1 MYFNNLTKNETKI
14 LDQAWSHYC
23 ATVDQYPDLIPVAS
37 TSYRSVNAIA
47 KLFAEASDD
56 FRNIFNDMNK
66 LVEIDKELKARID
79 RETESIHGKF
89 YYGQHDHLFDEL
101 DEVTNLDNDL
111 YS

>member
-1 MYFNNLTKNETKI
+1 MYFNNLTKNETTI
-14 LDQAWSHYC
+14 LDQAFGHYC
-23 ATVDQYPDLIPVAS
+23 LKVDQYPDLIAVNS
-37 TSYRSVNAIA
+37 TSFGSVKTIA
-47 KLFAEASDD
+47 QLYAEISDD
-56 FRNIFNDMNK
+56 FRNIFNDMNR

>member
-1 MYFNNLTKNETKI
+1 MNNLSDNEVVI
-14 LDQAWSHYC
+14 LDQAFGHYC
-23 ATVDQYPDLIPVAS
+23 LKVDQYPDLIAVDV
-37 TSYRSVNAIA
+37 TSFRSVNAIA
-47 KLFAEASDD
+47 KLYAEISDE
-56 FRNIFNDMNK
+56 FRNIFNDMNR
-66 LVEIDKELKARID
+66 LIEIDKELKARID